1 MELHLLAN
9 DIRSAENI
17 GALLRTCDSLG
28 VAKLWVT
35 GYSPTPAHPKVAKT
49 ALGAHASVAWEQA
62 TDVADVIAR
71 LKTQGFRVVGL
82 ELAEGSTNL
91 ADYALRP
98 TSCALLLGNEVT
110 GIPPSLLAL
119 CDDVVSI
126 PQKGTKESLNVAVAA
141 GIAAFW
147 MLNHE
152 NTKPSGESPVRSGS
166 RRV

>member
-1 MELHLLAN
+1 MELHLIAN

-28 VAKLWVT
+28 VAKLWIT

-49 ALGAHASVAWEQA
+49 ALGAGASVAWEQA
-62 TDVADVIAR
+62 TDVTVVLAR
-71 LKTQGFRVVGL
+71 LTSRGFRIAGL
-82 ELAEGSTNL
+82 EIADDATLLAEYR
-91 ADYALRP
+91 AP
-98 TSCALLLGNEVT
+98 EKIALLLGNEVT

-119 CDDVVSI
+119 CDDIVFI

-147 MLNHE
+147 ILNR
-152 NTKPSGESPVRSGS
+152 P
-166 RRV
+166 